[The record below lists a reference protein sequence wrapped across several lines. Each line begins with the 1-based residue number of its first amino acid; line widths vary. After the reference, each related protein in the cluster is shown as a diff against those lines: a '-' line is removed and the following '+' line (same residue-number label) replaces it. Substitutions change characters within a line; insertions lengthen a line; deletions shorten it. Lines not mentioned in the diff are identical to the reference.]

1 MAALYTKRLNEAF
14 AKLDTN
20 KDGQLS
26 KAEFSAGSPV
36 PQRPL
41 ADPAKVVSELDS
53 NKDQKVSLTEF
64 SATTLANFDRVDAN
78 HDGMVTP
85 DEAQKARGAGR

>member
-1 MAALYTKRLNEAF
+1 MHAKRLAEAF

-26 KAEFSAGSPV
+26 KAEFNAGSPV

-41 ADPAKVVSELDS
+41 AEPAKVLSELDS
-53 NKDQKVSLTEF
+53 NKDQKVSLAEF
-64 SATTLANFDRVDAN
+64 SSTTLANFDRVDAN

-85 DEAQKARGAGR
+85 EEAQKARGAGR